1 MPVRRETRAG
11 KLLRVVLALGVVL
24 TMALVVGAAGAAASA
39 PARSASAVPCVGTA
53 TGAPWSLKGQHGTT
67 YTILGEGGAS
77 CTLGAAWLKRISA
90 SRGTKSP
97 KGWSCLATSGVG
109 ECQVKGGGI
118 FEFSPK
124 LKK

>member
-1 MPVRRETRAG
+1 MPVRRESTSRS
-11 KLLRVVLALGVVL
+11 LSRVLLALTIGL
-24 TMALVVGAAGAAASA
+24 TFTLLFAVAAAGAVS
-39 PARSASAVPCVGTA
+39 ARSASALPCIGTA
-53 TGAPWSLKGQHGTT
+53 TGAPWSLKGQKGTT

-77 CTLGAAWLKRISA
+77 CALGAKWLRRISA
-90 SRGTKSP
+90 SHGTTSP
-97 KGWSCLATSGVG
+97 KGWTCLATSGVG